1 MEFQVGY
8 PHRIIRSWPE
18 YTGPEWIMD
27 FARKAA
33 ELGYWAFHVGDH
45 LAISKQ
51 HDQIPTPCWFDPT
64 TFLAWLATE
73 TKMWPVINV
82 LVLPYRSPFHT
93 AKQVATLDVVTGGRA
108 IFGTGVGW
116 LEPEFHQ
123 LGIDWE
129 SRGEVTDEYIEAI
142 KVLWTQDEASYQGK
156 FVSFSEM
163 RFWPKPIR
171 KPHPPVWIGGQT
183 KLSLYRAAKHGDG
196 WNPFMFDLDGM
207 KQALSYLD
215 NYWNQKDTR
224 ERPENFQVLF
234 GGQTKVQDR
243 PITDNDRPRFHG
255 SADQILLD
263 IEELAEAGITFG
275 GVGFEGTTYSEYME
289 NMERFAIEVMPKA
302 KKIGPGPPY

>member
-1 MEFQVGY
+1 
-8 PHRIIRSWPE
+8 
-18 YTGPEWIMD
+18 
-27 FARKAA
+27 
-33 ELGYWAFHVGDH
+33 
-45 LAISKQ
+45 
-51 HDQIPTPCWFDPT
+51 
-64 TFLAWLATE
+64 
-73 TKMWPVINV
+73 
-82 LVLPYRSPFHT
+82 
-93 AKQVATLDVVTGGRA
+93 
-108 IFGTGVGW
+108 
-116 LEPEFHQ
+116 
-123 LGIDWE
+123 
-129 SRGEVTDEYIEAI
+129 
-142 KVLWTQDEASYQGK
+142 
-156 FVSFSEM
+156 
-163 RFWPKPIR
+163 
-171 KPHPPVWIGGQT
+171 
-183 KLSLYRAAKHGDG
+183 
-196 WNPFMFDLDGM
+196 MFDLDGM